1 MKVFR
6 NMKAYTFASIL
17 SATLHYQN
25 RILASARKQRIEKA
39 LKLTLCAPGDR
50 TLLFKGKYK
59 RLAQG

>member
-25 RILASARKQRIEKA
+25 RILASARKQRTEKA

-50 TLLFKGKYK
+50 ALLFKG
-59 RLAQG
+59 